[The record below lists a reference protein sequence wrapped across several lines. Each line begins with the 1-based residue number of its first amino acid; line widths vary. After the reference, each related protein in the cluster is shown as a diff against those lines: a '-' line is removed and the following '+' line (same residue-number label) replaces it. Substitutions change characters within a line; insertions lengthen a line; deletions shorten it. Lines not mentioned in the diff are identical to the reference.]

1 LIATFARVKSS
12 APLAV
17 AINCPHCTADF
28 SPSLEYQPSTIN
40 FLSLSVRVLSYL
52 AALALSTTVLS
63 AAADDFP
70 QPYNTDKGD
79 PQPISPAEAL
89 SKLTLPPGFK
99 ATIFAA
105 EPEVQNTIAMC
116 FDAKGRLWVAE
127 NYTYAEAP
135 LKFDLKLRDRI
146 LIFED
151 AKGDGHATKRTVYD
165 QSLQML
171 TSIARDDKG
180 VWAMCPPRLLYIP
193 DKDASGL
200 SGGESQVVLDGFAVP
215 YEGSYHNFANGLRWG
230 PDGWLYGRCG
240 GSAPGEIGVPGAT
253 PDQRVPL
260 RGGIWR
266 YHPKRKVFESLCAG
280 TTNPWGHDWDKFGEL
295 FFINTVN
302 GHLWHGITGAHFT
315 RSSTLDQNP
324 HAYGLIDQHADH
336 YHFDTGKGWQASR
349 DGAAN
354 DLGGGHAHCGAII
367 YQADNWP
374 KEYRDKLFTIN
385 FHGRRFNEE
394 ILERT
399 GTGYVGKRG
408 PDAFFFGDPW
418 FRGIDLATGPDG
430 GVFVLDWSDTG
441 ECHDRSGINRTSG
454 RIYKITYERG
464 TKTLPRAWDISG
476 FGPLELLKLES
487 APNAWYAREATK
499 RLQDR
504 FASLGGV
511 ALGEERAWAHEAMD
525 KLLVKDADPVLRV
538 RALLTL
544 WRLGALD
551 AAALRGFL
559 HNDNEHVR
567 VWAIRL
573 LTDDWP
579 LDTTM
584 SLRPARAEAQPPA
597 ELLAEFARMAREDQ
611 SGLVRLTLA
620 SLLQRLPPAD
630 RAALAGP
637 LLGHAEDANDHNQ
650 PMLVWYGLIP
660 LAEQNLAALPAL
672 ADGCALPLT
681 RRYIARRIAEGVEK
695 HPAPLADLLK
705 ITAAK
710 PVAFQTDV
718 LTGMSDAFTGWRK
731 APKPATWDAL
741 VAKLDPSLADKAR
754 DLGALFGDGR
764 ALDEVRR
771 VALDKS
777 ADISLRK
784 VALQT
789 LIDSRAPEA
798 RQICEKLLSER
809 YINAVA
815 IRGLAQESDPA
826 LGAKMVGAY
835 KNFFLGDRPQAIT
848 VLVTR
853 PAWAHALLDA
863 IAAGKIP
870 RTDITAFHAR
880 QIHNLGDAELTKR
893 LTEVWGDLRE
903 SPEGIKQLIAKL
915 RTFLTPEAIAK
926 ADPHAGRQVFAGICA
941 TCHTLY
947 GEGGKIGPDL
957 TGANR
962 DNLDYLLE
970 NIADPSAV
978 VAPDFRLSIIT
989 LKDGRVLSGMITTK
1003 NERTLTLRTM
1013 TDVQTVERAE
1023 VDKIEESPLSM
1034 MPEGL
1039 LAAFTP
1045 EQTLNLFSYLMGHQ
1059 QVSLPAAK

>member
-1 LIATFARVKSS
+1 MRA
-12 APLAV
+12 LA
-17 AINCPHCTADF
+17 
-28 SPSLEYQPSTIN
+28 L
-40 FLSLSVRVLSYL
+40 L
-52 AALALSTTVLS
+52 AALTVS
-63 AAADDFP
+63 AFAADEFP
-70 QPYNTDKGD
+70 QPYNTEPGN
-79 PQPISPAEAL
+79 PSPISPEEAL
-89 SKLTLPPGFK
+89 TKLAMPPGFK

-105 EPEVQNTIAMC
+105 EPEVQNPIAMC
-116 FDAKGRLWVAE
+116 FDTKGWLWVAE
-127 NYTYAEAP
+127 NYTYADATS
-135 LKFDLKLRDRI
+135 KFDLKLRDRI

-151 AKGDGHATKRTVYD
+151 EKGDGHATKRTVYD

-200 SGGESQVVLDGFAVP
+200 AGGESQVVLDGFAVP
-215 YEGSYHNFANGLRWG
+215 YEGSYHNFANGLKWG

-240 GSAPGEIGVPGAT
+240 GSAPGEIGAPGTAA
-253 PDQRVPL
+253 DQRVPL

-266 YHPKRKVFESLCAG
+266 YHPQRKVFESLCAG
-280 TTNPWGHDWDKFGEL
+280 TTNPWGNDWDKFGEL

-302 GHLWHGITGAHFT
+302 GHLWHSITGAHYT

-354 DLGGGHAHCGAII
+354 DLGGGHAHCGAVI

-374 KEYRDKLFTIN
+374 AEYRDKLFTIN
-385 FHGRRFNEE
+385 FHGRRFNTE
-394 ILERT
+394 ILEPQ
-399 GTGYVGKRG
+399 GTGYVGKHS
-408 PDAFFFGDPW
+408 PDSFFFGDPW

-441 ECHDRSGINRTSG
+441 ECHERSGIHRTSG
-454 RIYKITYERG
+454 RIYKITHESG
-464 TKTLPRAWDISG
+464 AKTPPSAWDISG
-476 FGPLELLKLES
+476 LSPLDLAKLHRS
-487 APNAWYAREATK
+487 ANDWYAREASWLLQVKAAKGEDVSAAIGSLTK
-499 RLQDR
+499 EL
-504 FASLGGV
+504 
-511 ALGEERAWAHEAMD
+511 D
-525 KLLVKDADPVLRV
+525 KGTNPVLRLRALWTLRLIGGADEAKL
-538 RALLTL
+538 RALLKD
-544 WRLGALD
+544 G
-551 AAALRGFL
+551 
-559 HNDNEHVR
+559 NEHVR

-573 LTDDWP
+573 LSDAWP

-584 SLRPARAEAQPPA
+584 SQRPVGAEAQPPA
-597 ELLAEFARMAREDQ
+597 DLLTEFARIAKEDQ

-620 SLLQRLPPAD
+620 SLLQRLPPAS
-630 RAALAGP
+630 RAAVAAP
-637 LLGHAEDANDHNQ
+637 LLARTEDANDHNQ

-660 LAEQNLAALPAL
+660 LAEKDISALPAL
-672 ADGCALPLT
+672 ADSCALPLT
-681 RRYIARRIAEGVEK
+681 RRYLARRIAEGVEK
-695 HPAPLADLLK
+695 NPTALADLLK
-705 ITAAK
+705 LTATK
-710 PVAFQTDV
+710 PVAFQTDI
-718 LTGMSDAFTGWRK
+718 LTGMGEAFTGWRK

-771 VALDKS
+771 VALDKT
-777 ADISLRK
+777 ADIALRK

-789 LIDSRAPEA
+789 LVDSHTPET
-798 RQICEKLLSER
+798 REICEKLLNER

-826 LGAKMVGAY
+826 LGAKIVGAY

-853 PAWAHALLDA
+853 SAWAGALLDA
-863 IAAGKIP
+863 IAAKKIP
-870 RTDITAFHAR
+870 RTDVTAFHAR
-880 QIHNLGDAELTKR
+880 QIHNLNDEALNKR
-893 LTEVWGDLRE
+893 LAEAWGDLRE
-903 SPEGIKQLIAKL
+903 SSAAIKELTAKL
-915 RTFLTPEAIAK
+915 RTFLTPEALAK
-926 ADPHAGRQVFAGICA
+926 ADPHAGRQVFASVCA
-941 TCHTLY
+941 ACHTLY

-962 DNLDYLLE
+962 DNLDYLLD

-978 VAPDFRLSIIT
+978 VAPDFRLSIIM
-989 LKDGRVLSGMITTK
+989 LKDGRVLSGMVTTK
-1003 NERTLTLRTM
+1003 TDRTLTLRTM

-1023 VDKIEESPLSM
+1023 IDKVTESPLSM

-1045 EQTLNLFSYLMGHQ
+1045 EQTLNLFSYLMGHE
-1059 QVSLPAAK
+1059 QVSLPEAK

>member
-1 LIATFARVKSS
+1 MRA
-12 APLAV
+12 LAL
-17 AINCPHCTADF
+17 F
-28 SPSLEYQPSTIN
+28 
-40 FLSLSVRVLSYL
+40 
-52 AALALSTTVLS
+52 AALAASTLV
-63 AAADDFP
+63 AAADEFP
-70 QPYNTDKGD
+70 QPYNTEKGD

-89 SKLTLPPGFK
+89 SKLAMPPGFK

-105 EPEVQNTIAMC
+105 EPEVQNPIAMC

-240 GSAPGEIGVPGAT
+240 GSAPGEIGVPGT
-253 PDQRVPL
+253 PADQRIPL

-266 YHPKRKVFESLCAG
+266 YHPQRKVFESLCAG

-302 GHLWHGITGAHFT
+302 GHLWHGITGAHFV

-336 YHFDTGKGWQASR
+336 FHFDTGKGWQASR

-374 KEYRDKLFTIN
+374 EEYRDKLFTIN

-441 ECHDRSGINRTSG
+441 ECHERSGIHRTSG
-454 RIYKITYERG
+454 RIYKITHEAG
-464 TKTLPRAWDISG
+464 AKTPPSSWDISALS
-476 FGPLELLKLES
+476 PLELAKLHRS
-487 APNAWYAREATK
+487 ANDWHAREAS
-499 RLQDR
+499 RLLQVKAAKGEDVS
-504 FASLGGV
+504 AAIGSLSKELDKGDNAALRLRALWTLRLIGGV
-511 ALGEERAWAHEAMD
+511 DDA
-525 KLLVKDADPVLRV
+525 KL
-538 RALLTL
+538 RALLK
-544 WRLGALD
+544 D
-551 AAALRGFL
+551 E
-559 HNDNEHVR
+559 NEHVR

-573 LTDDWP
+573 LTDAWP

-584 SLRPARAEAQPPA
+584 SQRPVRAEVQPPA
-597 ELLAEFARMAREDQ
+597 DLLAEFARMAREDQ

-620 SLLQRLPPAD
+620 SLLQRLPPAS
-630 RAALAGP
+630 RAALAAP
-637 LLGHAEDANDHNQ
+637 LLGHTEDANDHNQ
-650 PMLVWYGLIP
+650 PLLVWYGLIP
-660 LAEQNLAALPAL
+660 LADQDLAALPEL
-672 ADGCALPLT
+672 ASGCALPLT
-681 RRYIARRIAEGVEK
+681 RRYLARRIAEGVEK
-695 HPAPLADLLK
+695 NPAPLAALLK
-705 ITAAK
+705 LTTDK
-710 PVAFQTDV
+710 PVAFQTDI
-718 LTGMSDAFTGWRK
+718 LTGMNEAFTGWRK

-741 VAKLDPSLADKAR
+741 VAKLDPSLADRAR

-771 VALDKS
+771 VALDKT
-777 ADISLRK
+777 ADIALRK

-789 LIDSRAPEA
+789 LIDSRTPEA
-798 RQICEKLLSER
+798 RQICEQLLSER
-809 YINAVA
+809 YMNAIA
-815 IRGLAQESDPA
+815 IRGLGQENDPA

-880 QIHNLGDAELTKR
+880 QIHNLGDAELNTR

-903 SPEGIKQLIAKL
+903 SPDGIKQLIARL

-1003 NERTLTLRTM
+1003 TDRTLTLRTM

-1023 VDKIEESPLSM
+1023 VAKIEESPLSM

-1059 QVSLPAAK
+1059 QVSLPEAK

>member
-1 LIATFARVKSS
+1 MR
-12 APLAV
+12 
-17 AINCPHCTADF
+17 
-28 SPSLEYQPSTIN
+28 
-40 FLSLSVRVLSYL
+40 
-52 AALALSTTVLS
+52 ALALFVALTVGTF
-63 AAADDFP
+63 AADDFP
-70 QPYNTDKGD
+70 QPYNTEPGN
-79 PQPISPAEAL
+79 PSPVSSEEAL
-89 SKLTLPPGFK
+89 SKLAMPPGFK

-105 EPEVQNTIAMC
+105 EPEVQNPIAMC
-116 FDAKGRLWVAE
+116 FDTKGRLWVAE
-127 NYTYAEAP
+127 NYTYADATT
-135 LKFDLKLRDRI
+135 KFDLKLRDRI

-215 YEGSYHNFANGLRWG
+215 YEGSYHNFANGLKWG

-240 GSAPGEIGVPGAT
+240 GSAPGEIGAPGT
-253 PDQRVPL
+253 PAEQRIPL

-266 YHPKRKVFESLCAG
+266 YHPQRKVFESLCFG
-280 TTNPWGHDWDKFGEL
+280 TTNPWGNDWDKFGEL

-302 GHLWHGITGAHFT
+302 GHLWHSITGAHYT

-354 DLGGGHAHCGAII
+354 DLGGGHAHCGAVI

-374 KEYRDKLFTIN
+374 AEYRDKLFTIN
-385 FHGRRFNEE
+385 FHGRRFNTE
-394 ILERT
+394 ILEPQ
-399 GTGYVGKRG
+399 GTGYVGKHA

-441 ECHDRSGINRTSG
+441 ECHERSGIHRTSG
-454 RIYKITYERG
+454 RIYKITHEAG
-464 TKTLPRAWDISG
+464 AKTPPSAWDISG
-476 FGPLELLKLES
+476 LSPLELAKLHRS
-487 APNAWYAREATK
+487 TNDWYAREASWLLQVKAAKGEDVSAAIGSLSKELDKGTNPVM
-499 RLQDR
+499 RL
-504 FASLGGV
+504 
-511 ALGEERAWAHEAMD
+511 
-525 KLLVKDADPVLRV
+525 
-538 RALLTL
+538 RALWTL
-544 WRLGALD
+544 RLIGGADD
-551 AAALRGFL
+551 AKLRTL
-559 HNDNEHVR
+559 LKDENEHVR

-573 LTDDWP
+573 LSDAWP

-584 SLRPARAEAQPPA
+584 SLRPAGAEAQPPA
-597 ELLAEFARMAREDQ
+597 DLLAEFVRMAQEDH

-620 SLLQRLPPAD
+620 SLLQRLPAAN
-630 RAALAGP
+630 RAAVATP
-637 LLGHAEDANDHNQ
+637 LLARVEDADDHNQ

-660 LAEQNLAALPAL
+660 VAEKDLAALPAL

-681 RRYIARRIAEGVEK
+681 RRYLARRIAEDVEK
-695 HPAPLADLLK
+695 NPAALAELLK
-705 ITAAK
+705 LTSAK
-710 PVAFQTDV
+710 PAAFQTDI
-718 LTGMSDAFTGWRK
+718 LTGMSEAFTGWRK
-731 APKPATWDAL
+731 APKPATWDTL

-771 VALDKS
+771 VVLDKT
-777 ADISLRK
+777 ADIALRK

-789 LIDSRAPEA
+789 LVDSHTPEV
-798 RQICEKLLSER
+798 REICEQLLTER

-835 KNFFLGDRPQAIT
+835 KSFFLVDRPQVIS

-853 PAWAHALLDA
+853 PAWAAALLNA
-863 IAAGKIP
+863 IAAKRIT
-870 RTDITAFHAR
+870 RTDVTAFHAR
-880 QIHNLGDAELTKR
+880 QIHNLNDEKLNQR
-893 LTEVWGDLRE
+893 LAEVWGDLRE
-903 SPEGIKQLIAKL
+903 SSAAIKELTAKL
-915 RTFLTPEAIAK
+915 RTFLTPEALAK
-926 ADPHAGRQVFAGICA
+926 ADPHAGRQVFASVCA
-941 TCHTLY
+941 ACHTLY

-962 DNLDYLLE
+962 DNLDYLLD

-978 VAPDFRLSIIT
+978 VAPDFRLSIIM
-989 LKDGRVLSGMITTK
+989 LKDGRVLSGMVTTK
-1003 NERTLTLRTM
+1003 TERTLTLRTM

-1023 VDKIEESPLSM
+1023 IDKVTESPLSM

-1045 EQTLNLFSYLMGHQ
+1045 EQTLNLFSYLMGHE
-1059 QVSLPAAK
+1059 QVSLPEAK